1 MDGLIPALSG
11 KHCGLGFSVFPLKPQ
26 KQPGHGPGGGA
37 GRDAGPGVCS
47 ARCLAGLAWG
57 CLQSPEENAQGQN
70 EGCPSSVE
78 GHRCLPGSSPWL
90 PSCLSGPNHDS
101 FPRSTLFLSQ
111 ARARLRPADK
121 DPGSLFLPT
130 VCPGRLD
137 DSSTHRTWPTSS
149 RDAGKTMVTHRHTAR
164 GRPPEHLHLGIR
176 GRNEVSRGVSP
187 SRSLAGIGSRDS
199 PPPREPEHAQMGL
212 LGVWPWEAEPAGQPG
227 YLLSRGISGKAGL
240 RAPWAG
246 TPRWEVWVKNIPFLP
261 WLPLWLPPP
270 C

>member
-1 MDGLIPALSG
+1 MR
-11 KHCGLGFSVFPLKPQ
+11 GLGSVLHGAWLAWPGAACSPLKRTLRDRM
-26 KQPGHGPGGGA
+26 KGA
-37 GRDAGPGVCS
+37 QHS
-47 ARCLAGLAWG
+47 A
-57 CLQSPEENAQGQN
+57 
-70 EGCPSSVE
+70 SSVE

-101 FPRSTLFLSQ
+101 FPRSTLFPSQ

-121 DPGSLFLPT
+121 DPGSLLLPT

-149 RDAGKTMVTHRHTAR
+149 RDAGKTTVTHRHTAR

-176 GRNEVSRGVSP
+176 GRNEVSRGVPP

-227 YLLSRGISGKAGL
+227 YLRSRGISGKAGL

-261 WLPLWLPPP
+261 WLPLWLLPP